1 MNTSSR
7 RALITGST
15 GFVGSHLSLKLV
27 SAGWEVH
34 RLLRVGLEEPVPA
47 PAAGVW
53 DHLWDGSTDAAM
65 AILAQ
70 TRPDAVVHLASL
82 FLAEHSAKD
91 LDALVSANILVGSQV
106 VEAATAAGCRG
117 FVNAG
122 TSWQHFQG
130 AEYDP
135 VCLYAATKQA
145 FEDLLAYYVGAR
157 GLRVV
162 TLKLF
167 DTYGPGDR
175 RAKLFAALRNA
186 ARGGGPLAMSPG
198 GQLLDLAYIDDVTR
212 AFETAAES
220 VRSGGAGGHRVYAV
234 SSGERHTLKDV
245 VALYESVTRR
255 HVAVRW
261 GGRSYRDREVM
272 TPWEG
277 PSLPGWRAE
286 VDLRRGIELMEA
298 GDARGD

>member
-1 MNTSSR
+1 MNSRPR

-15 GFVGSHLSLKLV
+15 GFVGNHLTVGLV
-27 SAGWEVH
+27 SAGWAVH
-34 RLLRVGLEEPVPA
+34 RLLRAGLEEPAAA
-47 PAAGVW
+47 PTAGLF
-53 DHLWDGSTDAAM
+53 DHVWDGSTDAAI
-65 AILAQ
+65 AILAE
-70 TRPDAVVHLASL
+70 TRPDTVIHLASL
-82 FLAEHSAKD
+82 FLAEHSARD
-91 LDALVSANILVGSQV
+91 LEALVSANVLVGLQV
-106 VEAATAAGCRG
+106 VEAATAAGCHG

-122 TSWQHFQG
+122 TSWQHFDG

-175 RAKLFAALRNA
+175 RPKLFTALRSA
-186 ARGGGPLAMSPG
+186 ARGGEPLAMSPG
-198 GQLLDLAYIDDVTR
+198 EQLLDLVYIDDVTR
-212 AFETAAES
+212 AFVTAAEVVS
-220 VRSGGAGGHRVYAV
+220 SDGAGGHGVYAV
-234 SSGERHTLKDV
+234 PSGERHTLKDV
-245 VALYESVTRR
+245 VALYESVTGR

-261 GGRSYRDREVM
+261 GGCAYRGREVM

-298 GDARGD
+298 GDA

>member
-1 MNTSSR
+1 MNPSPR
-7 RALITGST
+7 RALLTGST
-15 GFVGSHLSLKLV
+15 GFVGSHLTPRLV
-27 SAGWEVH
+27 SAGWVVH
-34 RLLRVGLEEPVPA
+34 RLLRAGLEEARPIQ
-47 PAAGVW
+47 GVR
-53 DHLWDGSTDAAM
+53 DHLWDGSTDAAL
-65 AILAQ
+65 AILADA
-70 TRPDAVVHLASL
+70 RPDVVVHLASL
-82 FLAEHSAKD
+82 FLAEHAAKD
-91 LDALVSANILVGSQV
+91 LEALVSANVLAGLQV

-157 GLRVV
+157 GLRAM

-175 RAKLFAALRNA
+175 RPKLFAALRRA
-186 ARGGGPLAMSPG
+186 ARSGETLAMSPG
-198 GQLLDLAYIDDVTR
+198 EQLLDLAYIDDVTR
-212 AFETAAES
+212 AFVTAAEVVS
-220 VRSGGAGGHRVYAV
+220 EGGESGHRMYAV
-234 SSGERHTLKDV
+234 PSGERHTLKEV
-245 VALYESVTRR
+245 VALYEDVTGL
-255 HVAVRW
+255 HVAADW
-261 GGRSYRDREVM
+261 GGRAYRGREVM

-286 VDLRRGIELMEA
+286 VDVRRGIELMEA
-298 GDARGD
+298 ADARGD